1 MGFPGRA
8 YVVDTGIMFFFRK
21 EFQGGKLVVLKAA
34 LCPATRFQAGHLGP
48 YKKNTRI
55 LLHLPDP
62 RDSQEWLMLRAVC
75 CSTGSQLQCL
85 GKSPCA
91 PFPARNDP
99 FRAQLTSSQRSLLER
114 VKKIP
119 TNPSCR
125 LLPPPRI
132 LNLLQACV
140 RPLPWAG
147 AGGEEQDSSAQPG
160 RRIWEVTMPW

>member
-1 MGFPGRA
+1 MQGYRSSKNSSTQGPFIPWGFQAGLMQS
-8 YVVDTGIMFFFRK
+8 TQGSCSFSGKNFR
-21 EFQGGKLVVLKAA
+21 EENWWVLKAA

-114 VKKIP
+114 VKKFLQ
-119 TNPSCR
+119 THLASCSF
-125 LLPPPRI
+125 
-132 LNLLQACV
+132 LQ
-140 RPLPWAG
+140 G
-147 AGGEEQDSSAQPG
+147 Y
-160 RRIWEVTMPW
+160 